1 MSPVFNI
8 GIDSPIGLIQ
18 ITSNENAVLAIEFV
32 SEPIPDS
39 ETIPEVLCVCKNEL
53 DQYFTGQL
61 KSFSVKLFTEG
72 TDFQKDVWNELIKIP
87 YGETTTYI
95 NIAKQLNNEKAVRAV
110 GAANGKNNIA
120 IIIPCHRVI
129 GENGKLTGYA
139 GGLNRKQWL
148 LEHERNFSNKK
159 ANLLF

>member
-32 SEPIPDS
+32 SERIPDS
-39 ETIPEVLCVCKNEL
+39 EIIPEVLCVCKNEL

-95 NIAKQLNNEKAVRAV
+95 NIAKRLNNEKAVRAV

>member
-1 MSPVFNI
+1 MEPVFNTC
-8 GIDSPIGLIQ
+8 IDSPIGLIQ
-18 ITSNENAVLAIEFV
+18 ITSNENEVLAVEFV
-32 SEPIPDS
+32 SECIPDS
-39 ETIPEVLCVCKNEL
+39 EIIPKVLCVCKNEL
-53 DQYFTGQL
+53 EHYFSGQL
-61 KSFSVKLFTEG
+61 KSFSVKLFPEG

-95 NIAKQLNNEKAVRAV
+95 NIAKQLKNEKAVRAV
-110 GAANGKNNIA
+110 GSANGKNNLA